1 MRISTRRH
9 CNREV
14 SMTAAPNQLSF
25 LPDDYL
31 AQKAQR
37 RNNILCAGL
46 FMIVMTG
53 IGAALQVSEVRN
65 RNIEKQH
72 TTIDEQYTEA
82 AKRIAQFQQ
91 LQAKQRTMARQA
103 ELTSAL
109 LEKVPRSFILAEIT
123 NALPAGLSLV
133 DFAMDSKPRQ

>member
-1 MRISTRRH
+1 MRLPTRRDS
-9 CNREV
+9 NREV

-37 RNNILCAGL
+37 RTNIFCAVL
-46 FMIVMTG
+46 FLIVMTG
-53 IGAALQVSEVRN
+53 IGAAFKVSEVRN
-65 RNIEKQH
+65 REIEKQH
-72 TTIDEQYTEA
+72 ATIDEQYTEA

-103 ELTSAL
+103 ELTSA
-109 LEKVPRSFILAEIT
+109 
-123 NALPAGLSLV
+123 
-133 DFAMDSKPRQ
+133 